1 MDRFNLPGSSYSKE
15 QLIHYTIKIEKM
27 KSTLLFLMLGL
38 SLLVGS
44 AFTVQAKWVV
54 IGQKEAS
61 YGKDRDILK
70 VRGNDVFKAIK
81 IKVVDSGLDMTDFD
95 IVFENGE
102 RMNVAIQKNF
112 HQGEESRVIDLPGNR
127 RRIDRLEFLY
137 DTKGILRGKANVIV
151 FGKK

>member
-112 HQGEESRVIDLPGNR
+112 HQGE
-127 RRIDRLEFLY
+127 
-137 DTKGILRGKANVIV
+137 
-151 FGKK
+151 